1 MFVSHECVVSID
13 SWHFLF
19 SLCTLE
25 SFFCGHLIQENE
37 SMIAMQTKGN
47 KSFIITEPSVSNT
60 VNKHAEIIYLII
72 SVDHYEGILHPEKW

>member
-1 MFVSHECVVSID
+1 MD
-13 SWHFLF
+13 SWYPLILGISYFHYAH
-19 SLCTLE
+19 SNH
-25 SFFCGHLIQENE
+25 FFCGHLIQENE